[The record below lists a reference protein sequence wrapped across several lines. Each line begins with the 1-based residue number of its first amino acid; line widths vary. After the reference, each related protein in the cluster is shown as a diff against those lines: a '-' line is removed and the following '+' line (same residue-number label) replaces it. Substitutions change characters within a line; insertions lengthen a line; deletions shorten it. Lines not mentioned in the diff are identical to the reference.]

1 MYFIIIENDGKI
13 PAQNEKIA
21 LAVYFRACAFY
32 GSKKVK
38 IVFESKE
45 V

>member
-1 MYFIIIENDGKI
+1 MFYIIIENDGKI

-21 LAVYFRACAFY
+21 LAVYFRCCAFY
-32 GSKKVK
+32 GNKKVK
-38 IVFESKE
+38 IIYESKE